1 MHYIVLDLEWN
12 QALSKEQFV
21 TEPVKLRGE
30 IVQIGAVKL
39 DGSFNTVD
47 VFKIMISPRHYKIMN
62 YKVRELTGIRTSDI
76 RRGHSFPS
84 AYGLFKKWCG
94 DECTLLT
101 WGCDDIPMLKDN
113 MILHGISVDTLPP
126 HYDVQPIFDSQ
137 ITKEKRQHSLTAAM
151 ELLGEP
157 PFEAHDALN
166 DALSTA
172 AVCRH
177 LDMEA
182 GFLGYEDIT
191 RSSKLPTIAKSFIKF
206 SEILKDDEVN
216 TFVCPECRKL
226 LHSTEWVSCRRG
238 KLMSK
243 LDCECGEKYMSFLF
257 CIKNKDGSY
266 RVGRKMPKRE
276 EADDAYYEKKR
287 AQNEEWRKKKAE
299 RTLTHA

>member
-39 DGSFNTVD
+39 DNGFNPIDT
-47 VFKIMISPRHYKIMN
+47 FKIMISPRHYKIMN
-62 YKVRELTGIRTSDI
+62 YKVRELTGIRTADI
-76 RRGHSFPS
+76 KRGLSFPIAFS
-84 AYGLFKKWCG
+84 FFKKWCG
-94 DECTLLT
+94 EECTLLT

-113 MILHGISVDTLPP
+113 MTLHGIDTESLPP

-137 ITKEKRQHSLTAAM
+137 ITKEKRQHSLTSAM

-191 RSSKLPTIAKSFIKF
+191 RSSKLPTIGKSFTKF
-206 SEILKDDEVN
+206 SEILKDGEVN
-216 TFVCPECRKL
+216 TLVCPECRKL
-226 LHSTEWVSCRRG
+226 VQAGEWISCRRG
-238 KLMSK
+238 KLMAK
-243 LDCECGEKYMSFLF
+243 NDCECGEKYLTYLF
-257 CIKNKDGSY
+257 CIKNKDGTY
-266 RVGRKMPKRE
+266 RVSRRMQKRE
-276 EADDAYYEKKR
+276 EADDVYYENKR
-287 AQNEEWRKKKAE
+287 VKNEEWRAKKAG

>member
-1 MHYIVLDLEWN
+1 MNYIVLDLEWN
-12 QALSKEQFV
+12 QALSREQFV
-21 TEPVKLRGE
+21 TEPIKLHGE

-39 DGSFNTVD
+39 DESFNTID
-47 VFKIMISPRHYKIMN
+47 VFKIMISPRYYKIMN

-76 RRGHSFPS
+76 KRGYAFPK
-84 AYGLFKKWCG
+84 AYGMFTKWCG
-94 DECTLLT
+94 TECTLLT

-113 MILHGISVDTLPP
+113 MTLHGISTDDLPP

-166 DALSTA
+166 DALSA
-172 AVCRH
+172 AAICRH
-177 LDMEA
+177 LDMEE
-182 GFLGYEDIT
+182 GFNGYEDIT
-191 RSSKLPTIAKSFIKF
+191 RSSKLPSIGKSFIKVG
-206 SEILKDDEVN
+206 EILKDDEVN

-226 LHSTEWVSCRRG
+226 LHSNEWVSCRRG

-243 LDCECGEKYMSFLF
+243 LDCECGEKYMAFLF
-257 CIKNKDGSY
+257 CIKNKDGTY

-276 EADDAYYEKKR
+276 EGDDTYYEKKQT
-287 AQNEEWRKKKAE
+287 QNEEWRKKKAE

>member
-1 MHYIVLDLEWN
+1 MQYIVLDLEWN
-12 QALSKEQFV
+12 QAISKEKLV

-39 DGSFNTVD
+39 DEKFNTVD
-47 VFKIMISPRHYKIMN
+47 TFKIMISPRYYKIMN
-62 YKVRELTGIRTSDI
+62 YKVRELTGIKTSDI
-76 RRGHSFPS
+76 RRGYAFPL
-84 AYGLFKKWCG
+84 AYGFFKKWCG
-94 DECTLLT
+94 QEYTILT

-113 MILHGISVDTLPP
+113 MTLHGMDAESLPP

-137 ITKEKRQHSLTAAM
+137 ITKEKRQHSLMSVM

-182 GFLGYEDIT
+182 GFSAYEDLT
-191 RSSKLPTIAKSFIKF
+191 RSSKLPSVSKTFTKF
-206 SEILKDDEVN
+206 AEILTDDEVN

-226 LHSTEWVSCRRG
+226 LHSNEWASCRRG
-238 KLMSK
+238 KLMAK
-243 LDCECGEKYMSFLF
+243 LDCECGEKYMAFLF
-257 CIKNKDGSY
+257 CIKNKDGTY

-276 EADDAYYEKKR
+276 EADDKYYEKKR
-287 AQNEEWRKKKAE
+287 TQNEEWRKKRMLA
-299 RTLTHA
+299 RV